1 MSAVPADAERWVA
14 LRELT
19 GRRGP
24 VGPEAALTVLKQVLL
39 ALAAGHRRGL
49 VHGSCD
55 SGSVLADGAGECK
68 LAGARVTPRP
78 GAAASPQA
86 DVYAAAA
93 VFFECLTGRPL
104 PPSHEPQLA
113 AGAARQVE
121 PPLQAL
127 VAYGLATDPMR
138 RPASA
143 GALAVELEAA
153 ARAGYGPYWEERGRS
168 DLGARAAALTAAGDQ
183 APVSA
188 RSSAPPRDGR
198 RRGLLA
204 AATVAAV
211 ALVATGGAAAAVT
224 LHGRHHQAS
233 LTGVQAAAVAPV
245 FKAAAN
251 VTPPVAASACTA
263 PKAFS
268 YTGTV
273 SATAAGAVRYQWIY
287 SSGKPGPVRSVS
299 FRAAGSVLVA
309 GATVNR
315 ETPGGGWG
323 EIKVISP
330 VARTSDP
337 ASYKL
342 LCGSG
347 STGGVSA
354 TASVTP
360 AARTASCDQALPAFT
375 ATGSVK
381 SAKAETVTYYWAR
394 SDGKDTAP
402 ATLTFTAAG
411 TKPVQPL
418 AVTPP
423 AASGSGEAVL
433 VVTSPVTT
441 ASAPATYT
449 LTCLAPQA
457 QPAGSPAAGAAG
469 GQGGPTGPA
478 GPTAAGPSASTGSP
492 SVGPGTPAGQPTT
505 PGGTGS
511 SQPPAPTATQT
522 PATSPAGGGL
532 VHTTMVWV
540 PGILNGMAGKRNVPA
555 QQGLAVQGGDP
566 AWTWTV
572 TGLPPGLSA
581 SPANNTV
588 AITGTP
594 TTAGTWTVTATVRDS
609 GNPQQTL
616 TQSFPYTIDPEVW
629 VVVSTYFPD
638 PVVGTPYSLQ
648 MSLNYADL
656 NVTWTSNDLPPGLSI
671 TPAGLISGT
680 PTKAGPYN
688 VSVTDTVTGQP
699 GVPGSSSGT
708 SVWNINVDNAPAG

>member
-1 MSAVPADAERWVA
+1 
-14 LRELT
+14 
-19 GRRGP
+19 
-24 VGPEAALTVLKQVLL
+24 
-39 ALAAGHRRGL
+39 
-49 VHGSCD
+49 
-55 SGSVLADGAGECK
+55 
-68 LAGARVTPRP
+68 
-78 GAAASPQA
+78 
-86 DVYAAAA
+86 
-93 VFFECLTGRPL
+93 
-104 PPSHEPQLA
+104 
-113 AGAARQVE
+113 
-121 PPLQAL
+121 
-127 VAYGLATDPMR
+127 
-138 RPASA
+138 
-143 GALAVELEAA
+143 
-153 ARAGYGPYWEERGRS
+153 
-168 DLGARAAALTAAGDQ
+168 
-183 APVSA
+183 
-188 RSSAPPRDGR
+188 
-198 RRGLLA
+198 
-204 AATVAAV
+204 
-211 ALVATGGAAAAVT
+211 
-224 LHGRHHQAS
+224 
-233 LTGVQAAAVAPV
+233 V

-251 VTPPVAASACTA
+251 VTPPVAASACAA

-273 SATAAGAVRYQWIY
+273 SATAPGTVRYQWVY

-315 ETPGGGWG
+315 RTPGGGWG
-323 EIKVISP
+323 EIKLISP
-330 VARTSDP
+330 VARTSDQ
-337 ASYKL
+337 ASFKL

-347 STGGVSA
+347 SAGGVSA
-354 TASVTP
+354 AASVTP
-360 AARTASCDQALPAFT
+360 AARTASCDRAVPAFT

-411 TKPVQPL
+411 TKPVQLL

-449 LTCLAPQA
+449 LTCQVLRA
-457 QPAGSPAAGAAG
+457 QPAGSPPAGAAA

-478 GPTAAGPSASTGSP
+478 SGSAGPSVSTGSP
-492 SVGPGTPAGQPTT
+492 SDGPGTPAGQPTT
-505 PGGTGS
+505 PEGTGS
-511 SQPPAPTATQT
+511 SQPAAPTAPQT

-540 PGILNGMAGKRNVPA
+540 PGVFNGMAGKRNVPA

-572 TGLPPGLSA
+572 TGLPPGLTA